1 MDRAEPEA
9 CVLPRRRRRRRR
21 CRRRRRL
28 ARVSFVLALAESE
41 YHQHSVFHV
50 FHNYLLFA
58 VGR

>member
-9 CVLPRRRRRRRR
+9 CVLPRRRRRR
-21 CRRRRRL
+21 L
-28 ARVSFVLALAESE
+28 VRVSFVLALAESE